1 MRSIVDSPVGTGEMR
16 PSGVAKAAQR
26 RTASQHMQRH
36 TIDLIMTQTNARPA
50 TKHHGLSA
58 KTLRRLER
66 ASGRLASASVVA
78 MEQRLPWFSRLPADQ
93 RASVLMITQNGAAG
107 FVDWLRDSQ
116 EALKLTTETFRS
128 APQELS
134 RWIGLRQAVGLVRL
148 AIEVFEEHLPEFA
161 ANETEQAALIEGILR
176 YGREIAFATANS
188 YAAAAEARGAWDAR
202 LEALVVDGIVRGDAE
217 ESLLSRAAALG
228 WDPGEKAT
236 VLVGPPSSDDPPTV
250 VFEVRRLAARLGRPI
265 LLSVQG
271 SRLVVVAGGPTEG
284 SVRDQEVLGK
294 LAVAFG
300 EGPVVA
306 GPTVASL
313 ADAHR
318 SATEALSGL
327 RAVVGWPGAPRP
339 ARSADLLPER
349 ALSGDPEAERLLI
362 EEIAAPLEGAGPTL
376 LNTVDTYLE
385 SGGVLETCA
394 KTLFVHPNTVRYR
407 LRRAAELTGRNAANP
422 RDAVVLRVALTVGR
436 LARARGLW

>member
-1 MRSIVDSPVGTGEMR
+1 
-16 PSGVAKAAQR
+16 
-26 RTASQHMQRH
+26 
-36 TIDLIMTQTNARPA
+36 MTQTNARTA
-50 TKHHGLSA
+50 TKHHGLSS

-66 ASGRLASASVVA
+66 ASGRLASASVIA
-78 MEQRLPWFSRLPADQ
+78 MEKRLPWFSRLPADQ
-93 RASVLMITQNGAAG
+93 RASVLMITQTGAAG

-116 EALKLTTETFRS
+116 EALKLTTEAFRS

-148 AIEVFEEHLPEFA
+148 AIEVFEEQLPEFA
-161 ANETEQAALIEGILR
+161 ANEAEQAVLIEGILR

-202 LEALVVDGIVRGDAE
+202 LEALVVDGVVRGDAE

-250 VFEVRRLAARLGRPI
+250 VSDVRRLAARLGRPI

-271 SRLVVVAGGPTEG
+271 SRLVVVAGGPTDG
-284 SVRDQEVLGK
+284 SMRDQEVLGK
-294 LAVAFG
+294 LAIAFG

-306 GPTVASL
+306 GPTVESL

-339 ARSADLLPER
+339 VRSSDLLPER

-362 EEIAAPLEGAGPTL
+362 EEIAAPLEAAGPTL
-376 LNTVDTYLE
+376 LNTVDAYLE

-407 LRRAAELTGRNAANP
+407 LRRVTELTGRNAANP
-422 RDAVVLRVALTVGR
+422 RDAMVLRVALTVGR

>member
-1 MRSIVDSPVGTGEMR
+1 
-16 PSGVAKAAQR
+16 
-26 RTASQHMQRH
+26 
-36 TIDLIMTQTNARPA
+36 MTQTNSRAAAHPRQA
-50 TKHHGLSA
+50 KHHGLSA
-58 KTLRRLER
+58 KTLRRLDR

-78 MEQRLPWFSRLPADQ
+78 MEQRLPWFTRLPADQ
-93 RASVLMITQNGAAG
+93 RASVLMITQTGAAG

-116 EALKLTTETFRS
+116 EALKLTSEAFRS

-134 RWIGLRQAVGLVRL
+134 RWVSLRQAVGLVRM
-148 AIEVFEEHLPEFA
+148 AIEVFEDELPEFA
-161 ANETEQAALIEGILR
+161 ATDAERAALIEGILR

-217 ESLLSRAAALG
+217 ESVLSRAAALG
-228 WDPGEKAT
+228 WDPAARAT
-236 VLVGPPSSDDPPTV
+236 VFAGRPSSDDPPAV
-250 VFEVRRLAARLGRPI
+250 VFEVRRIAARLTRPV

-271 SRLVVVAGGPTEG
+271 SRLIVVAGGPEEG
-284 SVRDQEVLGK
+284 LGK

-306 GPTVASL
+306 GPTVESL
-313 ADAHR
+313 GDAHR
-318 SATEALSGL
+318 SAAEALSGL
-327 RAVVGWPGAPRP
+327 RAVVGWPEAPRP
-339 ARSADLLPER
+339 VRSADLLPER
-349 ALSGDPEAERLLI
+349 ALSGDAEAERLLI
-362 EEIAAPLEGAGPTL
+362 EEIAQPLEDAGS
-376 LNTVDTYLE
+376 TVLRTVEAYLE

-407 LRRAAELTGRNAANP
+407 LRRATELTGRNPTDP
-422 RDAVVLRVALTVGR
+422 RDALVLRIALMVGR

>member
-1 MRSIVDSPVGTGEMR
+1 MTDTGVR
-16 PSGVAKAAQR
+16 GAA
-26 RTASQHMQRH
+26 
-36 TIDLIMTQTNARPA
+36 
-50 TKHHGLSA
+50 KHHGLSA

-66 ASGRLASASVVA
+66 ASGRLASASVTA
-78 MEQRLPWFSRLPADQ
+78 MEQRLPWFGRLPADQ
-93 RASVLMITQNGAAG
+93 RASILMITQTGAAG

-116 EALKLTTETFRS
+116 EALRLTTEAFRS

-134 RWIGLRQAVGLVRL
+134 RWVGLRQAVGLVRM
-148 AIEVFEEHLPEFA
+148 AIEVFEEQLPEFA
-161 ANETEQAALIEGILR
+161 ANEAEQAALIEGILR

-217 ESLLSRAAALG
+217 EAVLSRAAALG
-228 WDPGEKAT
+228 WEPAATAT
-236 VLVGPPSSDDPPTV
+236 VLVGSPSSDDPPTV
-250 VFEVRRLAARLGRPI
+250 VFEVRRLAARVGKPV

-271 SRLVVVAGGPTEG
+271 SRLIIVAGGASEQP
-284 SVRDQEVLGK
+284 VLDK

-313 ADAHR
+313 GDAHR
-318 SATEALSGL
+318 SSAEALSGL
-327 RAVVGWPGAPRP
+327 RAVVGWPAAPRP
-339 ARSADLLPER
+339 VRSVDLLPER
-349 ALSGDPEAERLLI
+349 ALSGDAEAERLLI
-362 EEIAAPLEGAGPTL
+362 DEIAHPLEAAGPTVL
-376 LNTVDTYLE
+376 QTVETYLE

-394 KTLFVHPNTVRYR
+394 KALFVHPNTVRYR
-407 LRRAAELTGRNAANP
+407 LRRATELTGRNPTDP
-422 RDAVVLRVALTVGR
+422 RDALVLRVALTVGR